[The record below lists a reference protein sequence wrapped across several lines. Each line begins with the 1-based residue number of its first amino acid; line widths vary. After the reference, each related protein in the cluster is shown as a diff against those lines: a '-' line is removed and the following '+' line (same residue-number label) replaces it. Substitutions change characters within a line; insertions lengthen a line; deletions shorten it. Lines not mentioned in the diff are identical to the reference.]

1 VNHNFSFRR
10 RSVLA
15 MAALGALGTAS
26 ALAQTADTGTLLLV
40 VPYPAGA
47 GGDLVART
55 LQPSMGKALGRN
67 MIVENVGGVAGAL
80 GVQKVLAAPPNGQT
94 MLLGSPSELITTP
107 LALKA
112 ARYRP
117 QDLRL
122 VSLSVTA
129 PLVIFARPDLPAN
142 NLDELLKLAKAPGAK
157 PLSYGSA
164 GKGSLFHLAG
174 ADFAHRLGLE
184 MTHVPY
190 RGAMPALQDLG
201 GSVIDLAFFP
211 LVPQFLQM
219 IEAGR
224 MKALAVMAPKRSPAL
239 PKVQITSDLPQL
251 KDFHFESWAGI
262 LVSPAVSEE
271 MATRISKAA
280 NDGALSDDFKRLSAM
295 AGSTPVGTLSLAEAG
310 AFYKREIERYQAIAR
325 SIQLEAE

>member
-1 VNHNFSFRR
+1 LRR

-15 MAALGALGTAS
+15 LGLTGVLGAAP
-26 ALAQTADTGTLLLV
+26 ALAQTADSGTLSLV

-55 LQPSMGKALGRN
+55 LQPVMAKALARTV
-67 MIVENVGGVAGAL
+67 IVENVGGVAGAL

-94 MLLGSPSELITTP
+94 LLLGSPSELITTP

-112 ARYRP
+112 AKYKP
-117 QDLRL
+117 QDLRI
-122 VSLSVTA
+122 VSVSVTA

-142 NLDELLKLAKAPGAK
+142 NLEDLLKLAKTPGAK

-174 ADFAHRLGLE
+174 ADFAHRLGVE

-211 LVPQFLQM
+211 LVPQFVQM
-219 IEAGR
+219 IETGR
-224 MKALAVMAPKRSPAL
+224 LKALAVLAPKRSPAL
-239 PKVQITSDLPQL
+239 PKVQATSELAAL
-251 KDFHFESWAGI
+251 KDFHFESWAGVF
-262 LVSPAVSEE
+262 VSPAVPED
-271 MATRISKAA
+271 AAARIAKAA
-280 NDGALSDDFKRLSAM
+280 NDGALSDDFKKLSAQ
-295 AGSTPVGTLSLAEAG
+295 AGSTPVGTLSLAEAA
-310 AFYKREIERYQAIAR
+310 AFYRREIDRYQAIAKT
-325 SIQLEAE
+325 IQLEAE